1 MYCIIVCNTLARVA
15 YTKVEPTL
23 FVAKLTRLPHI
34 PSFRQLV
41 FVKSWLIL
49 TELQMRQTE
58 TIPHWPMWL
67 LVKPVDH
74 KNIQNWATQN
84 CIAQDL
90 NFLKDCLS
98 YKSQPDL
105 IAELQ
110 QENYIAKDLWQ
121 PLNLNFSC
129 KSRPDFIAELWQEF
143 EQTVQT
149 PGKCLANLEWPNVK
163 YCSYYI
169 LKSFQ
174 VILLVLARF
183 CFSKCQPYLITE
195 WKQILPLSGNLCTNK
210 ISDICFLAYI
220 SEHNMM
226 INVNLIK
233 NVPFPFLFGALFT
246 S

>member
-15 YTKVEPTL
+15 LYTKVEPTL
-23 FVAKLTRLPHI
+23 FVAKLTRQPHI
-34 PSFRQLV
+34 LSFRQLV

-49 TELQMRQTE
+49 TELRMRQTE

-98 YKSQPDL
+98 HKSGPDL

-110 QENYIAKDLWQ
+110 QENYIAQDLWQ
-121 PLNLNFSC
+121 SLNLNFSC
-129 KSRPDFIAELWQEF
+129 KSWRDFIAELWQEF

-163 YCSYYI
+163 YGSYI

-195 WKQILPLSGNLCTNK
+195 WKQILPFLGESLYQQYIFFRPIFLSITWW
-210 ISDICFLAYI
+210 S
-220 SEHNMM
+220 M
-226 INVNLIK
+226 
-233 NVPFPFLFGALFT
+233 
-246 S
+246 